1 MVFAIDKKLKY
12 NKDSKNRLKKQAK
25 KMENVIENKIPNV
38 IIRDLNVTYNK
49 GKSNEVRSLE
59 EIDLEILPQE
69 YVIIFG
75 PSGCGKST
83 LLYSIAGLQ
92 KPTSGTVLVDGEDI
106 NTYGKKKIAWFHRR
120 KIGMIFQSFHLIG
133 SLNVLDNICLP
144 KTFDRSPT
152 SERKQK
158 ARELLDRFSITNQAD
173 KFPAELSGG
182 QQQRVSIARSLINNP
197 DIILADEPV
206 GNLDSK
212 SAHTV
217 MSILKELNEVDK
229 KTVILVTHD
238 PAHLQYGDKIV
249 HMVDGKITKIDLMKK
264 KQGVAESFIFKD
276 GKIREDLIR
285 EEYVPLDLRHL
296 MRSFRGLS
304 GNQISSLLVPFKAQ
318 QLFSHLFFS
327 LTNDQIEKALKKVED
342 FLYARTDFGEFSLDL
357 DLAEEKGGAGW
368 DKRMAENFS
377 QAVKNLVDE
386 ANLISFSEK
395 EQSAARLAQ
404 YFETKLTLGLAEAEK
419 QKLAGIV
426 LDRLENRIG
435 KAEFQALA
443 DLEAKKGG
451 LALNRQTA
459 AKLSREMEMLLL
471 MRYSK

>member
-1 MVFAIDKKLKY
+1 
-12 NKDSKNRLKKQAK
+12 
-25 KMENVIENKIPNV
+25 MENVIKNKIPNAV
-38 IIRDLNVTYNK
+38 IRDLNVTYNK

-92 KPTSGTVLVDGEDI
+92 KPTSGTVTIEGEDI
-106 NTYGKKKIAWFHRR
+106 STYGKKKIAWFHRR

-133 SLNVLDNICLP
+133 SLNVLDNVCLP
-144 KTFDRSPT
+144 KAFDGSAP
-152 SERKQK
+152 SERKTK
-158 ARELLDRFSITNQAD
+158 AQELLERFTITNQAD
-173 KFPAELSGG
+173 KFPMELSGG

-217 MSILKELNEVDK
+217 MTILKELNEIDK

-238 PAHLQYGDKIV
+238 PAHLRYGDKIV
-249 HMVDGKITKIDLMKK
+249 HMVDGKITKIDIMKK
-264 KQGVAESFIFKD
+264 KQSEAESFIFKD

-285 EEYVPLDLRHL
+285 EEYIPLDLRHL

-327 LTNDQIEKALKKVED
+327 MTNDQIEKALKKVED
-342 FLYARTDFGEFSLDL
+342 FLYLRTDFRDFALNLDE
-357 DLAEEKGGAGW
+357 DEKKGGAGW
-368 DKRMAENFS
+368 DKRTAENFS
-377 QAVKNLVDE
+377 KAVKDLVDQ
-386 ANLISFSEK
+386 AALVSFTEK
-395 EQSAARLAQ
+395 EKSATLLAD
-404 YFETKLTLGLAEAEK
+404 YFNTKLELKLEK
-419 QKLAGIV
+419 EDKHKLAGIV

-435 KAEFQALA
+435 QVEFQALA
-443 DLEAKKGG
+443 DMAKEKGG
-451 LALNRQTA
+451 LALNSRTA
-459 AKLSREMEMLLL
+459 IKLSREMEILLL
-471 MRYSK
+471 LRYSG